1 MVGTGCDS
9 KEPISLLLPSEP
21 RGRTG
26 GERKPVSR
34 QRAGDFSEQNSAEE
48 HQIQLSSGKKVKALF
63 TADISGLHEMV
74 DTQFID
80 IFKWIRMKYLNK
92 HLRLV
97 YAFFY

>member
-9 KEPISLLLPSEP
+9 KEQIRLLLHSEP

-26 GERKPVSR
+26 GKQKPR
-34 QRAGDFSEQNSAEE
+34 EQRAGDFSEQNSAEE

-63 TADISGLHEMV
+63 TADISGLHEMM

-97 YAFFY
+97 YVFFY